1 LIFVMCDVWRAQ
13 LAMRY
18 HRRGTPT
25 PPPYGIAGLDVRY
38 LDTRGL
44 HMTHRSPLVTLA
56 AVAAFF
62 AGLLIANFVVNPG
75 PAGASQ
81 PAIPPASAPSAAP
94 TTPPNS
100 PSEQPARAT
109 PSPTGSTERGDEFP
123 HKAVYVGRTKD
134 GEIAVA
140 VAVLGDRTAAY
151 ICDGK
156 ALEAWFRGKV
166 VYDTVTLTSRGG
178 DRIQAQLDDGGW
190 LKGSVRHEG
199 KTHEFQLRLAR
210 PPAGI
215 YRAKGSKTTIG
226 WIVLPNGDVVGVAT
240 ESSGKSGPAP
250 TLPADRKAE
259 LDGDTVPAGPVN
271 GDSDV

>member
-1 LIFVMCDVWRAQ
+1 
-13 LAMRY
+13 MRI
-18 HRRGTPT
+18 TNSST
-25 PPPYGIAGLDVRY
+25 PYGIVGLDVTY
-38 LDTRGL
+38 LDMRGL
-44 HMTHRSPLVTLA
+44 RMTHRSPLVTLA
-56 AVAAFF
+56 ALVAFF
-62 AGLLIANFVVNPG
+62 AALLIANFVVNPG
-75 PAGASQ
+75 PEAASQ
-81 PAIPPASAPSAAP
+81 PALPPVSTPSAAP
-94 TTPPNS
+94 TTPSNS
-100 PSEQPARAT
+100 PSAQPARAT
-109 PSPTGSTERGDEFP
+109 PSPTASTEQGEEFP
-123 HKAVYVGRTKD
+123 HKAVYVGRTKG

-166 VYDTVTLTSRGG
+166 DHDAVTLTSRSG
-178 DRIQAQLDDGGW
+178 DRIRAQLDEDGR
-190 LKGSVRHEG
+190 LNGSVRHEG
-199 KTHEFQLRLAR
+199 KTHEFRLRQAE

-240 ESSGKSGPAP
+240 GSSGQSGPAP

-259 LDGDTVPAGPVN
+259 LDGETVPAGPVN